1 MVVVLQNDDESNF
14 RIVKFDVGQLKEY
27 MGRYIDASCRLCR
40 REKQKLFLK
49 GTKCFTEKCPV
60 ERRGY
65 PPGQHGQTRR
75 QKISEY
81 GVQLREKQKI
91 RRMYGLMEEQF
102 RNYFEKALRQTG
114 RTGETLVKMLERR
127 LDNVVYRLGFAPSRK
142 AARQLV
148 GHGHLTV
155 NNISVNI
162 PSYLVKPGDVIK
174 IRDKSKKL
182 DVIHA
187 SMKRVKDSA
196 MLPWLSL
203 DKAGMIGTFLS
214 VPERAD
220 VPLNANEQLIVELYS
235 K

>member
-1 MVVVLQNDDESNF
+1 
-14 RIVKFDVGQLKEY
+14 
-27 MGRYIDASCRLCR
+27 MGRYIEASCRLCR
-40 REKQKLFLK
+40 RERQKLFLK

-65 PPGQHGQTRR
+65 PPGQHGQNRR

-102 RNYFEKALRQTG
+102 RNYFEKALRRTG
-114 RTGETLVKMLERR
+114 RTGETLVKMLECR

-148 GHGHLTV
+148 THGHLMV
-155 NNISVNI
+155 NDNSVNI
-162 PSYLVKPGDVIK
+162 PSHLLRAGDVVR
-174 IRDKSKKL
+174 IREKSKKL
-182 DVIHA
+182 DVIHS
-187 SMKRVKDSA
+187 SMKRMKDSA

-203 DKAGMIGTFLS
+203 DKAAMAGTFLS

-220 VPLNANEQLIVELYS
+220 IPLNANEQLIVELYS

>member
-1 MVVVLQNDDESNF
+1 
-14 RIVKFDVGQLKEY
+14 
-27 MGRYIDASCRLCR
+27 
-40 REKQKLFLK
+40 
-49 GTKCFTEKCPV
+49 V
-60 ERRGY
+60 ERRAY

-148 GHGHLTV
+148 VHGHLMV
-155 NNISVNI
+155 NNNVVNV
-162 PSYLVKPGDVIK
+162 PSYLMRAGDVVQV
-174 IRDKSKKL
+174 REKSKRL

-187 SMKRVKDSA
+187 SMKRMKDSA

-203 DKAGMIGTFLS
+203 DKAAMSGIFLN

>member
-1 MVVVLQNDDESNF
+1 
-14 RIVKFDVGQLKEY
+14 
-27 MGRYIDASCRLCR
+27 MGRYIEASCRLCR
-40 REKQKLFLK
+40 RERQKLFLK

-65 PPGQHGQTRR
+65 PPGQHGQAR
-75 QKISEY
+75 KSKVSDY

-102 RNYFEKALRQTG
+102 RKYFEQALKQTG
-114 RTGETLVKMLERR
+114 RTGETLIRTLERR

-148 GHGHLTV
+148 RHGHFIVNDTV
-155 NNISVNI
+155 VDI
-162 PSYLVKPGDVIK
+162 PSYLMNPGDVIHV
-174 IRDKSKKL
+174 RDRSKKL
-182 DVIHA
+182 EIIHS
-187 SMKRVKDSA
+187 SMKRMKDSA

-203 DKAGMIGTFLS
+203 DKAQMTGTFLN

-220 VPLNANEQLIVELYS
+220 IPLNANEQLVVELYS